1 MKYIYE
7 LNFINKP
14 KCSSC
19 MLSGIKGLNLNGES
33 VEACFALGNRPSC
46 PEEGHHR
53 DCPLKLISD

>member
-7 LNFINKP
+7 LNFIDKP

-33 VEACFALGNRPSC
+33 VEACFWLGNRS
-46 PEEGHHR
+46 